1 MTEVEIA
8 ASKSYSVLIEKG
20 IHASS
25 GRLIR
30 EKCGGEKLCIV
41 CGDVVRG
48 LYGPAVES
56 GLTAVGYDVRVFTYP
71 HGEQSKNADTYA
83 ALLNFMAENDLSRSD
98 TVVAL
103 GGGVTGDLAGF
114 AAATYMRGVKYVQMP
129 TTLLAAIDSSVG
141 GKTAIDLPAG
151 KNLAGAFWQPEL
163 VLCDPVALDTLPADI
178 FMDGC
183 AEAVKYAVLA
193 APELLELLKTP
204 RANIE
209 RIIELCVTIKRDFVQ
224 RDEFDVGERQKLNL
238 GHTVGHAVE
247 KLSNFSIS
255 HGKAVAIGLA
265 VISRAAAENGDCAP
279 AVAEKIGGALC
290 ALGLPTRTEYP
301 AEVLVRAML
310 SDKKRSGGSINLIVP
325 RDLGRCDIVAT
336 PVDALKSIIQKGL

>member
-1 MTEVEIA
+1 MTEVKVT

-20 IHASS
+20 ILASAGS
-25 GRLIR
+25 LIR
-30 EKCGGEKLCIV
+30 EKCGGEKLCVV

-48 LYGPAVES
+48 LYGPAVENALS
-56 GLTAVGYDVRVFTYP
+56 AAGYDVRTFTYP

-83 ALLNFMAENDLSRSD
+83 ALLNFMAENGLSRSD
-98 TVVAL
+98 AVVAL

-114 AAATYMRGVKYVQMP
+114 AAATYMRGVKYVQIP

-163 VLCDPVALDTLPADI
+163 VLCDPAALETLPAEI
-178 FMDGC
+178 FTDGC

-193 APELLELLKTP
+193 APELLELLKEP
-204 RANIE
+204 KVNIG
-209 RIIELCVTIKRDFVQ
+209 RIIERCITIKRDLVQ
-224 RDEFDVGERQKLNL
+224 CDEFDTGERQKLNL

-265 VISRAAAENGDCAP
+265 VISRAAAANGDCALET
-279 AVAEKIGGALC
+279 AERIEEALC
-290 ALGLPTRTEYP
+290 TLGLPTRTEFP
-301 AEVLVRAML
+301 ADALVRAML

-325 RDLGRCDIVAT
+325 HALGRCDIAAT
-336 PVDALKSIIQKGL
+336 PVTALKSIIEKGL